1 MGFMDELKGV
11 FRETEEGLNKAA
23 KDLSRVLKD
32 IKSAPFV
39 KEMCKTASNMY
50 RMGWDERNG
59 GNISYLLDEKE
70 VAEYLDLNKVIR
82 TISLA
87 GVKEADFDV
96 TPLIGKI
103 FIVTGTGKYFK
114 NIEDDPETNLGIVRI
129 AKNSVEL
136 LWGYKDGGRTTS
148 ELPAH
153 LMCHM
158 ARLKVDPENRV
169 VMHSHPTHTLAMN
182 YVHELDEKKFTYT
195 LWEMCT
201 ECIAVFP
208 DGVGILPWMLCGT
221 NSIGV
226 ATAKKME
233 EFRLVIWAM
242 HGIYGAGKTMDETF
256 GLIETVEKAAQ
267 IYMLTAHL
275 PRINTIK
282 DEDMVKLVELFGLN
296 YRKNFLNLK

>member
-1 MGFMDELKGV
+1 M
-11 FRETEEGLNKAA
+11 
-23 KDLSRVLKD
+23 KD
-32 IKSAPFV
+32 IMTAPFV
-39 KEMCKTASNMY
+39 KEMCKTTANMY
-50 RMGWDERNG
+50 RLGWDERNG
-59 GNISYLLDEKE
+59 GNISYLLNEKE
-70 VAEYLDLNKVIR
+70 VAEYLDLTKVIR
-82 TISLA
+82 TIPLM
-87 GVKEADFDV
+87 GVNEAEFDV
-96 TPLIGKI
+96 TPLLGKI

-114 NIEDDPETNLGIVRI
+114 NVEDDPETNLGIVRI
-129 AKNSVEL
+129 AKNGVEL

-169 VMHSHPTHTLAMN
+169 IMHSHPTHTLAMN
-182 YVHELDEKKFTYT
+182 FVHELDEKKFTHT

-221 NSIGV
+221 DGIGK

-242 HGIYGAGKTMDETF
+242 HGIYGAGKTMDETL

-275 PRINTIK
+275 PRVNTIK
-282 DEDMVKLVELFGLN
+282 DEDMVKLVKLFGLS
-296 YRKNFLNLK
+296 YRKDFLNL

>member
-1 MGFMDELKGV
+1 MGIM
-11 FRETEEGLNKAA
+11 EEIKKAG
-23 KDLSRVLKD
+23 KDLQRALKD

-39 KEMCKTASNMY
+39 KEMCRTTANMY
-50 RMGWDERNG
+50 RLGWDERNG
-59 GNISYLLDEKE
+59 GNISYLLDENE
-70 VAEYLDLNKVIR
+70 VAEYLDLNRVLR
-82 TISLA
+82 TIPLA
-87 GVKEADFDV
+87 GVNEAEFDV
-96 TPLIGKI
+96 TPLLGKI
-103 FIVTGTGKYFK
+103 FIVTGTGKYLK
-114 NIEDDPETNLGIVRI
+114 NVEDDPETNLGIVRI
-129 AKNSVEL
+129 VKNGVEL

-182 YVHELDEKKFTYT
+182 YVHELDEKKFTHT

-208 DGVGILPWMLCGT
+208 DGVGILPWLLCGT

-242 HGIYGAGKTMDETF
+242 HGIYGAGKTIDETF

-275 PRINTIK
+275 PRVNTIK
-282 DEDMVKLVELFGLN
+282 DEDMVKLVELFGFS
-296 YRKNFLNLK
+296 YRKDFLNLK